1 MKKSLLIPLRYGT
14 KRLRVA
20 TQIADPFMERPTAQ
34 RYDKGYRPAAFAVLA
49 REVEEK
55 DLITARTDRR
65 FSGMKTLFPFPSLH
79 IIHIIEQFVGKCK
92 GFLKIFAQKAGR
104 EALL

>member
-1 MKKSLLIPLRYGT
+1 MI
-14 KRLRVA
+14 
-20 TQIADPFMERPTAQ
+20 ERPTAQ

-65 FSGMKTLFPFPSLH
+65 FSEMKMLFPFPSLH
-79 IIHIIEQFVGKCK
+79 IIHIIEQFMENCK
-92 GFLKIFAQKAGR
+92 RFLKIFAQKASR
-104 EALL
+104 ETLL

>member
-55 DLITARTDRR
+55 DFITARTDRR
-65 FSGMKTLFPFPSLH
+65 FSVPRSKNTV
-79 IIHIIEQFVGKCK
+79 FVIA
-92 GFLKIFAQKAGR
+92 FFNLKKF
-104 EALL
+104 